1 MIALLSLAG
10 LGSFDREITIDTSST
25 AVPAPAASRSVS
37 FEDQASV
44 ITGIAPPTVRA
55 PLWPWLLAGGAVAVA
70 WYFWQGGRR
79 RGGGGPL
86 G

>member
-10 LGSFDREITIDTSST
+10 LGAYDREITIAPSS
-25 AVPAPAASRSVS
+25 APAAPAAPAEQSLTC
-37 FEDQASV
+37 EDQV
-44 ITGIAPPTVRA
+44 ISGIAPPTVRA
-55 PLWPWLLAGGAVAVA
+55 PLWPWLLAGGALAVA

>member
-10 LGSFDREITIDTSST
+10 MGAYDREIDVAAPASAPT
-25 AVPAPAASRSVS
+25 PAPAERSLT
-37 FEDQASV
+37 FEDQP

-55 PLWPWLLAGGAVAVA
+55 PLWPWLLAGGALAAA
-70 WYFWQGGRR
+70 WYYWAGGRR